1 MIDQTLGHYR
11 IVEQIGQGGMGVVYR
26 AQDERL
32 NRDVALKV
40 LPASTLPDEA
50 ARKRFRTE
58 ALALS
63 QLNHPNIATVH
74 DFDTQDGVDFLVMEY
89 VSGTTLAQR
98 LAGGSL
104 PEKEVAGLGVQIVAA
119 MEEAHDRGIVHRD
132 LKPSNIIVTPK
143 GQAKVLDFGLAKL
156 MRPANGGT
164 LTTSLTQT
172 EGIAGTLPYM
182 APEQLRGE
190 NADARTDLYAA
201 GTVLY
206 EMATGQRPFREEL
219 AARLTDAILHQVP
232 VSPRALNARISAE
245 MERIILKCLE
255 KEPENRYQSAKE
267 VGVDLRRLGSVASAS
282 AARAVAPVQ
291 GLRWSRAALAS
302 GAAAVML
309 LAALVVLNVGGWRE
323 RLLGRAAHAQIE
335 SLAVLPLTNFSRD
348 PEQEYFADGMTE
360 ALITELAQISAL
372 RVISRTSVMRYKG
385 TVKPLP
391 EIARELHVDAVVEGS
406 VARSGD
412 HVRISAQLIEAATDR
427 HLWAKSYERDLS
439 DVLQMEGELA
449 RAVAREI
456 QVKLTPQEQTRL
468 TSARTVNPEAHDAYL
483 KGRYYMNKTTEENV
497 NKGIKYFQHAISID
511 RGYASAYAG
520 LADAYYLLS
529 NLRLPPQEA
538 MPKARAAATK
548 ALELDQTLADAHTS
562 LAVVKAF
569 YDWQWPEAE
578 NEFRR
583 ALKLNP
589 SYAPAHLWY
598 GTLLSDLGRH
608 DEALAEIQRA
618 LEIDPLS
625 VNTSER
631 LGETYYWRRQYD
643 LAIEQY
649 RKTLEMDPSFFP
661 AHWGLGW
668 AYEQKGMLK
677 EAIAEDKETVRLGGG
692 LGASALLGHAYA
704 VAGKKSEA
712 QQILRQLKS
721 QSGKSFVS
729 AYDLATIYVG
739 LGEKERALTLLKDG
753 YEQRAEGLVWLKVD
767 PVFDSLRSDPRFQDL
782 LRRVGL
788 PP

>member
-1 MIDQTLGHYR
+1 
-11 IVEQIGQGGMGVVYR
+11 
-26 AQDERL
+26 
-32 NRDVALKV
+32 
-40 LPASTLPDEA
+40 
-50 ARKRFRTE
+50 
-58 ALALS
+58 
-63 QLNHPNIATVH
+63 
-74 DFDTQDGVDFLVMEY
+74 
-89 VSGTTLAQR
+89 
-98 LAGGSL
+98 
-104 PEKEVAGLGVQIVAA
+104 
-119 MEEAHDRGIVHRD
+119 
-132 LKPSNIIVTPK
+132 
-143 GQAKVLDFGLAKL
+143 
-156 MRPANGGT
+156 
-164 LTTSLTQT
+164 
-172 EGIAGTLPYM
+172 
-182 APEQLRGE
+182 
-190 NADARTDLYAA
+190 
-201 GTVLY
+201 
-206 EMATGQRPFREEL
+206 
-219 AARLTDAILHQVP
+219 
-232 VSPRALNARISAE
+232 
-245 MERIILKCLE
+245 
-255 KEPENRYQSAKE
+255 
-267 VGVDLRRLGSVASAS
+267 
-282 AARAVAPVQ
+282 
-291 GLRWSRAALAS
+291 
-302 GAAAVML
+302 ML

-578 NEFRR
+578 NEFKR

-589 SYAPAHLWY
+589 SYAPAHVWY
-598 GTLLSDLGRH
+598 GSLLSDLGRH

-729 AYDLATIYVG
+729 AYDIATIYVG
-739 LGEKERALTLLKDG
+739 LGEKERALTLLEDG